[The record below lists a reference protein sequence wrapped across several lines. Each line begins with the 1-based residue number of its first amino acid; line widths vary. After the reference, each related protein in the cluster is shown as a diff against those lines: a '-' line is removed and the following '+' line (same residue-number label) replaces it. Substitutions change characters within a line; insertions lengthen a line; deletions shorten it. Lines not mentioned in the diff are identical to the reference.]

1 MRSSSSPAARSSRV
15 VVSRTIFSL
24 SRTKLVMSDSAA
36 TRKQLKIKSGVVKRY
51 QKELALYRAEVA
63 DGQRKLQTFTTTA
76 STNGEGG
83 GRESWDVRNAASLVR
98 ESENMVRDTTTRL
111 ERAAGELE
119 DLIKSAKRNAELE
132 QDPEVRDAEAVL
144 VAVGSA

>member
-1 MRSSSSPAARSSRV
+1 
-15 VVSRTIFSL
+15 
-24 SRTKLVMSDSAA
+24 MSDSAA
-36 TRKQLKIKSGVVKRY
+36 TRKQLKIKAGVVKRY
-51 QKELALYRAEVA
+51 QKDLALYHAEVTEN
-63 DGQRKLQTFTTTA
+63 QRKLQSFTATA

-83 GRESWDVRNAASLVR
+83 GEPWDVRNAASLVR

-132 QDPEVRDAEAVL
+132 QDPELRDAEAVL

>member
-1 MRSSSSPAARSSRV
+1 
-15 VVSRTIFSL
+15 
-24 SRTKLVMSDSAA
+24 MSDSAA
-36 TRKQLKIKSGVVKRY
+36 TRRQLKIKAGVVKRY
-51 QKELALYRAEVA
+51 QKELALYRTEVVEN
-63 DGQRKLQTFTTTA
+63 QRKLQSFTTTA

-83 GRESWDVRNAASLVR
+83 AAGGGSWDARNAASLVR

-144 VAVGSA
+144 VAVGST

>member
-1 MRSSSSPAARSSRV
+1 
-15 VVSRTIFSL
+15 
-24 SRTKLVMSDSAA
+24 MSDSAA

-83 GRESWDVRNAASLVR
+83 GRESWDVRNACARARIWFVILRRDS
-98 ESENMVRDTTTRL
+98 SEL
-111 ERAAGELE
+111 
-119 DLIKSAKRNAELE
+119 
-132 QDPEVRDAEAVL
+132 Q
-144 VAVGSA
+144 GSSRIS